1 MYISFVFQFLTSGE
15 ISEKLSKFSHI
26 ILDEVH
32 DRAAEADFL
41 CLVVRSFLLW
51 KRECRTKVVL
61 MSATLEDTLY
71 SEYFAKKGLDVAKPV
86 FIEGRQYPV
95 KQIYIDDLARDCEA
109 VVDRKRTKFDSHDLE
124 AIRNKARKTVTEQC
138 TTMIKKGDLTLHL
151 KPVDPRI
158 AICCNLIIAE
168 ANLGEGVLVFLPGLS
183 EMMMLYDSLH
193 LQLEEQNLQQYFR
206 VFIMH
211 SEVPMSD
218 QREAYRPPPLDSA
231 HIIIATSIAE
241 SSLTIPKL
249 RLVIN
254 FCLRKQVKYN
264 PYRNLSVL
272 ELQWCSQASC
282 RQRGGRVGRVFPGT
296 AVHLVTSQHYERKLP
311 PYDDPE
317 MVKSSLVRLLLQAKV
332 LCSFLSFKRPSNL
345 LKETLSPPSCLQLQ
359 DAVSNLYK
367 SGGITKE
374 CELESEITTLG
385 HFCLSLP
392 LDLHLCKLVLLGMCF
407 ACPTEAIVMA
417 ASLSMRTDVFTIP
430 LRALMKDDRYRD
442 SLWNSA
448 ESRWK
453 FDNGQFS
460 EPIMYLNLFKAWYK
474 FKCDHNNAGSR
485 EYVAR
490 QFVQKPHHQG
500 ISSNRLSEFE
510 SAINGIASR
519 ANRFVPK
526 MSKLYDSIQAL
537 STATKPMSN
546 NASSPV
552 ISNMA
557 TTSKIQFNADPTK
570 LKCLLVAAFSQNLLQ
585 GVRNY
590 EDITRF
596 GEEDKDI
603 MKKASYEDIELVS
616 PSRLFMEPIT
626 HASRKSSND
635 GPNDSTSVTRHDLR
649 VVADFICNIWRSDVK
664 LLGRSKE
671 IAVVDFSNITEKK
684 DFTQIPGYVV
694 EKDALLTPSTSIF
707 WQYGLRNKTWA
718 IKNIQNLPR
727 PNHPC
732 SIAWYQVPEE
742 TGIRNFVLAG
752 GKRNP
757 PGVLCDTKLKTPFI
771 AVVASLM
778 GTPSHNTT
786 LGTGISVLPRLGGPA
801 VTRSLLMV
809 LSFLNFQT
817 RVAVQT
823 TEEQNGFSVFTVNG
837 EKFDYSDMKDVII
850 SVEDIVRINALRKK
864 LSEVMASCSQELPL
878 KKMEGIAELLQ
889 SMLYRK
895 QDVFIPM
902 SEQTATDRPIV
913 ANNPVVMDGLTVTD
927 PPVATY
933 TEEPIVTDAPVVTE
947 ETIVTDPPV
956 VTEET
961 IVTDPSV
968 VTEETIVT
976 DPPVVTEETIVTDPP
991 VVTEETIV
999 TDPPVVTEE
1008 TIVTD
1013 PSVVTEETIVTD
1025 PPVATEEP
1033 VVMDSSIIVNKPID
1047 VDPPTKLDKPED
1059 NSIIANKPV
1068 VAENSVTMDVFK
1080 VTDPS
1085 VAVNEP
1091 IVTASSIAMDVPV
1104 DQPIITD
1111 NLIAMNRPIAMDNP
1125 VIADEPNRNE
1135 YVAIGSPV
1143 AEVTVVESVTTD
1155 HFVAMHE
1162 PVDTDEGS
1170 TDHQIKITS
1179 NDASPQ
1185 LLSESTLLDDT
1196 VRWINITEFVSDDK
1210 YILYPQYGQGT
1221 FVPLNACLKKKCPES
1236 VSSTQH
1242 TMNQTCN
1249 LSLKPMKNSKKK
1261 TADNHTAQPLSEA
1274 TQRLQRVT
1282 GNNIPSLSSAAPLY
1296 QTRAGKSIAEREIEN
1311 SVRAVFENTVSPE
1324 ASSDE
1329 SDPDEMFESIFSL
1342 RRLEQDIPQWCQRLV
1357 HATAFLCLDSTKL
1370 EASINVQ
1377 VVQKLFQQST
1387 RMKFVV
1393 HYLHCVPSI
1402 FTLRPTSK
1410 DPKTVYFRSA
1420 KTTLKGKDRDSL
1432 MNWMKEEKNR
1442 SLLDFKK
1449 IEKYSRKYAGYDRQS
1464 GFRDVTQLKESSE
1477 PIPAHVNPYN
1487 KPHSHKKTPRK
1498 KK

>member
-1 MYISFVFQFLTSGE
+1 MLLMYMYFLFVLQFLTSGE
-15 ISEKLSKFSHI
+15 ISERLSKFSHI

-51 KRECRTKVVL
+51 KHECRTKVVL
-61 MSATLEDTLY
+61 MSATLENTLY
-71 SEYFAKKGLDVAKPV
+71 SEYFAKKGLDVAQPV

-95 KQIYIDDLARDCEA
+95 KQIYINDLAKNCEA

-124 AIRNKARKTVTEQC
+124 VIRNKARKTVKEQC
-138 TTMIKKGDLTLHL
+138 TTIIEKDKLTLNL
-151 KPVDPRI
+151 KPGDPRI

-168 ANLGEGVLVFLPGLS
+168 ANLGEGILVFLPGLS

-193 LQLEEQNLQQYFR
+193 LQLEEQDLQQYFR

-218 QREAYRPPPLDSA
+218 QRDAYRPPPLDSA

-296 AVHLVTSQHYERKLP
+296 AVHLVTSQHYECKLP

-332 LCSFLSFKRPSNL
+332 LCSFLSYKRPSSL

-442 SLWNSA
+442 SLWNSV

-474 FKCDHNNAGSR
+474 FKCDHNSAGSR
-485 EYVAR
+485 ENVAR
-490 QFVQKPHHQG
+490 LFVKEPRHQG
-500 ISSNRLSEFE
+500 VSSNRLFEFE
-510 SAINGIASR
+510 TAINGIASR

-526 MSKLYDSIQAL
+526 MSKLYDNIQAL
-537 STATKPMSN
+537 STATKQMSN
-546 NASSPV
+546 RASGPG
-552 ISNMA
+552 ISNIAA
-557 TTSKIQFNADPTK
+557 TSNVQFTADPTK
-570 LKCLLVAAFSQNLLQ
+570 LKCLLVAAFSQHLLQ
-585 GVRNY
+585 GIRNY
-590 EDITRF
+590 EDTTRF
-596 GEEDKDI
+596 GEEDRDI
-603 MKKASYEDIELVS
+603 MKEASYEDIDLVS
-616 PSRLFMEPIT
+616 PTRLFMEPIT

-635 GPNDSTSVTRHDLR
+635 RPNESTSVTEHDLR
-649 VVADFICNIWRSDVK
+649 VAADFICNNWRSDVK
-664 LLGRSKE
+664 FLGRSKR
-671 IAVVDFSNITEKK
+671 IAAVDFSNVTEKK
-684 DFTQIPGYVV
+684 DFTKIPGYIV

-718 IKNIQNLPR
+718 VKNIQNLPR

-732 SIAWYQVPEE
+732 SIAWYQVPEQK
-742 TGIRNFVLAG
+742 GIRNFVLAG

-757 PGVLCDTKLKTPFI
+757 PGVMCDTKLKTPFI

-778 GTPSHNTT
+778 GTQSQNTT
-786 LGTGISVLPRLGGPA
+786 LGAGISVLPRLGGPA

-809 LSFLNFQT
+809 LSFLNFET
-817 RVAVQT
+817 RVDVQT
-823 TEEQNGFSVFTVNG
+823 AEKQNGFSVFAVNG
-837 EKFDYSDMKDVII
+837 EKFDYSDMADVII

-878 KKMEGIAELLQ
+878 MKMEGIADLLQ
-889 SMLYRK
+889 SLLYRK
-895 QDVFIPM
+895 QEVFIPT
-902 SEQTATDRPIV
+902 SEQTATDTPIV
-913 ANNPVVMDGLTVTD
+913 AKNPVVMDELTVTD
-927 PPVATY
+927 PPVAI
-933 TEEPIVTDAPVVTE
+933 EEP
-947 ETIVTDPPV
+947 
-956 VTEET
+956 
-961 IVTDPSV
+961 
-968 VTEETIVT
+968 
-976 DPPVVTEETIVTDPP
+976 
-991 VVTEETIV
+991 
-999 TDPPVVTEE
+999 
-1008 TIVTD
+1008 
-1013 PSVVTEETIVTD
+1013 IVTD

-1033 VVMDSSIIVNKPID
+1033 IVTDPPVAMEEPIATDPPVATEEPIVTDPPVATEVPIVTDPPIAENEPID
-1047 VDPPTKLDKPED
+1047 VDPPAKLDKPEG
-1059 NSIIANKPV
+1059 NFIVTNKPV
-1068 VAENSVTMDVFK
+1068 VADNSVTMDILK

-1085 VAVNEP
+1085 IAVNKP
-1091 IVTASSIAMDVPV
+1091 IVVASSIAMDVPM
-1104 DQPIITD
+1104 DEPLITD
-1111 NLIAMNRPIAMDNP
+1111 NLVAMNRPIATDNP
-1125 VIADEPNRNE
+1125 VLVDEPNRNE
-1135 YVAIGSPV
+1135 STATVSPV
-1143 AEVTVVESVTTD
+1143 AEVTMVVSDTTD
-1155 HFVAMHE
+1155 HLVAKSE
-1162 PVDTDEGS
+1162 PVVTGEGS

-1185 LLSESTLLDDT
+1185 LVSESTFLDDDF
-1196 VRWINITEFVSDDK
+1196 RWIDITEFVSDNE

-1221 FVPLNACLKKKCPES
+1221 FVPLNACLMKGRRPES
-1236 VSSTQH
+1236 VSSTQQ
-1242 TMNQTCN
+1242 TVNQT

-1261 TADNHTAQPLSEA
+1261 TVDNITAQPLSEA
-1274 TQRLQRVT
+1274 ARRLQRVT
-1282 GNNIPSLSSAAPLY
+1282 GSNIPSTSSAASLY
-1296 QTRAGKSIAEREIEN
+1296 QTRAGKSIAEREIEH

-1329 SDPDEMFESIFSL
+1329 SDSDEMFESMFSP
-1342 RRLEQDIPQWCQRLV
+1342 RRLVEDIPQWSQRLV
-1357 HATAFLCLDSTKL
+1357 HATACLCLKSSNF
-1370 EASINVQ
+1370 EASINV
-1377 VVQKLFQQST
+1377 VQQSLFQQCT
-1387 RMKFVV
+1387 RKKVV
-1393 HYLHCVPSI
+1393 VLYLRCVPSI

-1410 DPKTVYFRSA
+1410 DPKTVYF
-1420 KTTLKGKDRDSL
+1420 KCTTPTLKGKDNDSL
-1432 MNWMKEEKNR
+1432 MNWMKEEKYR

-1449 IEKYSRKYAGYDRQS
+1449 IEKYSGEYAGYDRQS
-1464 GFRDVTQLKESSE
+1464 GFRDVKQLKESSE
-1477 PIPAHVNPYN
+1477 PIAAHVNPYN
-1487 KPHSHKKTPRK
+1487 MPHSHKKTPRK